1 MRRKKSIQMAAL
13 MMGVASLMSCTS
25 APQGE
30 NIVIEGRLANVP
42 DSLVIELYEYDGNAG
57 NRIARDTVMD
67 GKFRFEVET
76 EIEGVHSASIDN
88 FDIGLQTY
96 SFLWIEPGA
105 NIRIT
110 GDGLDYSAWQIE
122 SNVAAQKTEN
132 RFREAVQAERS
143 QLHRIDMEHAPLMQ
157 RYEGGRDGKQ
167 HPSDEERKQMQARL
181 RELRSQQ
188 SSINMQL
195 IDKEEALL
203 DTETPDEAWM
213 ERLYRI
219 SLKFKI
225 TRDTVARAR
234 GIQLY
239 DRMDERLKASYR
251 GQSIANNLFPPQ
263 VVTVGRMLPED
274 IELKDTLGNVHH
286 LQELRG
292 KYLLLDFW
300 FSGCGPCI
308 ESFPEMREIS
318 EQMADSLEVISISQD
333 SEKEWRRASA
343 RHGITWHNWND
354 LQRENGIFARFR
366 VSSAPYYFLVSP
378 EGKLIASKFG
388 YGKGSLFK
396 FVKETIAE
404 HEKSRKE

>member
-1 MRRKKSIQMAAL
+1 MRKKNILMAAL
-13 MMGVASLMSCTS
+13 MMAAVSLTTPCN
-25 APQGE
+25 AAEEQE
-30 NIVIEGRLANVP
+30 KKIVIEGELANVP
-42 DSLVIELYEYDGNAG
+42 DSLVIDLYEYDGNAG

-76 EIEGVHSASIDN
+76 EMEGVHQASIDN
-88 FDIGLQTY
+88 DDIGWQTPT
-96 SFLWIEPGA
+96 FLWIEPGA
-105 NIRIT
+105 HIRIT

-132 RFREAVQAERS
+132 RFREAVQAECSR
-143 QLHRIDMEHAPLMQ
+143 LHQINMESHPLMQ
-157 RYEGGRDGKQ
+157 RRDGKQ
-167 HPSDEERKQMQARL
+167 RPSDEERKQIQARL
-181 RELRSQQ
+181 RELRGE
-188 SSINMQL
+188 SSRVNKQL
-195 IDKEEALL
+195 IDKEEALFE
-203 DTETPDEAWM
+203 TETPDEAWM
-213 ERLYRI
+213 ERLYRL

-225 TRDTVARAR
+225 RRDTVARTR

-239 DRMDERLKASYR
+239 DRMDERLKTSYR
-251 GQSIANNLFPPQ
+251 GQSIASNLFPPN
-263 VVTVGRMLPED
+263 VVKVGRMLPED

-308 ESFPEMREIS
+308 ESFPEMKEVS
-318 EQMADSLEVISISQD
+318 EQMADSLEVVSISQD

-354 LQRENGIFARFR
+354 LKRENGIFARFR

-378 EGKLIASKFG
+378 EGKLIASEFG
-388 YGKGSLFK
+388 YSKGSLFK
-396 FVKETIAE
+396 FVKETIEE
-404 HEKSRKE
+404 HKKQE

>member
-1 MRRKKSIQMAAL
+1 MRKKSIQMAAL
-13 MMGVASLMSCTS
+13 MMAVVSLMACTN

-30 NIVIEGRLANVP
+30 TIVIEGELANVP

-132 RFREAVQAERS
+132 QFREAVQAERS

-167 HPSDEERKQMQARL
+167 RPSDEERKQMQARL

-274 IELKDTLGNVHH
+274 IELKDTVGNVHH

-343 RHGITWHNWND
+343 RHGITWYNWND
-354 LQRENGIFARFR
+354 LQRENGIFAHFGIRNI
-366 VSSAPYYFLVSP
+366 PHYFLISP
-378 EGKLIASKFG
+378 EGKIIATDIG
-388 YGKGSLFK
+388 YSKGSLFK
-396 FVKETIAE
+396 FVKKTIAE
-404 HEKSRKE
+404 HNKQKEP

>member
-1 MRRKKSIQMAAL
+1 MRKKSIQMAAL

-30 NIVIEGRLANVP
+30 NIVIEGRLTNVP
-42 DSLVIELYEYDGNAG
+42 DNLVIELYEYDGNAG
-57 NRIARDTVMD
+57 NCIALDTVMD

-88 FDIGLQTY
+88 SDIGLQTY

-143 QLHRIDMEHAPLMQ
+143 QLHRIDMEHTPLMQ

-308 ESFPEMREIS
+308 ESFSEMREIS
-318 EQMADSLEVISISQD
+318 EQMADSLEVVSISQD

-343 RHGITWHNWND
+343 RHGITWYNWND

-396 FVKETIAE
+396 FVKETIAKHNKQE
-404 HEKSRKE
+404 

>member
-1 MRRKKSIQMAAL
+1 MKRKKSILMTAL
-13 MMGVASLMSCTS
+13 MMGVASMMSCID

-30 NIVIEGRLANVP
+30 TIVIEGELANVP

-292 KYLLLDFW
+292 KYVLLDFW

-308 ESFPEMREIS
+308 ESFPEMKEIS
-318 EQMADSLEVISISQD
+318 EQMADSLEVVSISQD

-343 RHGITWHNWND
+343 RYGITWYNWND

-404 HEKSRKE
+404 HEKQK

>member
-1 MRRKKSIQMAAL
+1 MMKRKKSMLMAVLMMAA
-13 MMGVASLMSCTS
+13 ASMMSCID

-30 NIVIEGRLANVP
+30 TIVIEGRLANVP

-57 NRIARDTVMD
+57 NRIALDTVMD

-88 FDIGLQTY
+88 SDIGLQTY

-157 RYEGGRDGKQ
+157 RYEGERDGKQ

-300 FSGCGPCI
+300 FSGCVPCI

-318 EQMADSLEVISISQD
+318 EQMADSLEVVSISQD

-343 RHGITWHNWND
+343 RHGITWYNWND

-396 FVKETIAE
+396 FVKETIAKHNKQE
-404 HEKSRKE
+404 

>member
-1 MRRKKSIQMAAL
+1 MMKSTLMAAL
-13 MMGVASLMSCTS
+13 MIAAVSLMACTN

-30 NIVIEGRLANVP
+30 TIVIEGRLANVP

-132 RFREAVQAERS
+132 QFREAVQAERS
-143 QLHRIDMEHAPLMQ
+143 QLHRINMEHAPLMQ

-274 IELKDTLGNVHH
+274 IELKDTLGNAHH

-318 EQMADSLEVISISQD
+318 EQMADSLEVVSISQD
-333 SEKEWRRASA
+333 SEKEWRRASV
-343 RHGITWHNWND
+343 RHGITWYNWND

-396 FVKETIAE
+396 FVKETIAKHNKQE
-404 HEKSRKE
+404 

>member
-1 MRRKKSIQMAAL
+1 MMKRKKSILMAAL
-13 MMGVASLMSCTS
+13 MMAAVSLMACTN

-30 NIVIEGRLANVP
+30 TIVIKGRLANVP

-67 GKFRFEVET
+67 GKFRFEVKT
-76 EIEGVHSASIDN
+76 EIEGVHAASISND
-88 FDIGLQTY
+88 DIGLQT
-96 SFLWIEPGA
+96 STLWIEPGA

-157 RYEGGRDGKQ
+157 RYEGGRDGEQ

-343 RHGITWHNWND
+343 RHGITWNNWND

-378 EGKLIASKFG
+378 EGKLIASEFG

-396 FVKETIAE
+396 FVKETI
-404 HEKSRKE
+404 EKHKEQK

>member
-1 MRRKKSIQMAAL
+1 MRKKNILWAALLVMAA
-13 MMGVASLMSCTS
+13 ASLMSCTG

-30 NIVIEGRLANVP
+30 TIVIEGELANVP

-292 KYLLLDFW
+292 KYVLLDFW

-308 ESFPEMREIS
+308 ESFPEMKEIS
-318 EQMADSLEVISISQD
+318 EQMADSLEVVSISQD

-343 RHGITWHNWND
+343 RYGITWYNWND

-396 FVKETIAE
+396 FVKETIVE
-404 HEKSRKE
+404 HEKQK

>member
-1 MRRKKSIQMAAL
+1 MRKKNILWAALLVMAA
-13 MMGVASLMSCTS
+13 ASLMSCTG

-30 NIVIEGRLANVP
+30 TIVIEGELANVP

-292 KYLLLDFW
+292 KYVLLDFW

-318 EQMADSLEVISISQD
+318 EQMADSLEVVSISQD

-343 RHGITWHNWND
+343 RHGITWYNWND

-396 FVKETIAE
+396 FVKETIVE
-404 HEKSRKE
+404 HEKQK

>member
-1 MRRKKSIQMAAL
+1 MAA
-13 MMGVASLMSCTS
+13 VSLMSCTD
-25 APQGE
+25 ATQGE
-30 NIVIEGRLANVP
+30 KIVIKGELANVP
-42 DSLVIELYEYDGNAG
+42 DSLVIDLYEYDGNAG

-67 GKFRFEVET
+67 GKFRFEVKT
-76 EIEGVHSASIDN
+76 EIEGVHQASIDN
-88 FDIGLQTY
+88 DDIGWQTPT
-96 SFLWIEPGA
+96 FLWIEPGA
-105 NIRIT
+105 HIRIT

-132 RFREAVQAERS
+132 RFREAVQVECSRLY
-143 QLHRIDMEHAPLMQ
+143 QINMEYNPLMQ

-167 HPSDEERKQMQARL
+167 RPSDEEREQMRAQL
-181 RELRSQQ
+181 KELRSLQ
-188 SSINMQL
+188 SSVNMQL

-213 ERLYRI
+213 ERLYRL

-225 TRDTVARAR
+225 RKDTVARAR

-239 DRMDERLKASYR
+239 DRVDERLKASYR
-251 GQSIANNLFPPQ
+251 GQSIASNLFPPK
-263 VVTVGRMLPED
+263 VVKVGRILPED

-292 KYLLLDFW
+292 KYVLLDFW

-308 ESFPEMREIS
+308 ESFPEMKEIS
-318 EQMADSLEVISISQD
+318 EQMADSVAVVSISQD

-354 LQRENGIFARFR
+354 LKRENGIFARFR

-378 EGKLIASKFG
+378 EGKLIASEFG

-404 HEKSRKE
+404 HKKQEKP

>member
-1 MRRKKSIQMAAL
+1 MRKKSILWAAL
-13 MMGVASLMSCTS
+13 LMMAVVSLMSCTG

-30 NIVIEGRLANVP
+30 TIVIEGELANVP

-96 SFLWIEPGA
+96 NFLWIEPGA

-132 RFREAVQAERS
+132 RFREAVQVERS

-181 RELRSQQ
+181 RELRGQQ

-292 KYLLLDFW
+292 KYVLLDFW

-308 ESFPEMREIS
+308 ESFPEMKEIS
-318 EQMADSLEVISISQD
+318 EQMADSLEVVSISQD
-333 SEKEWRRASA
+333 LEKEWRRASA
-343 RHGITWHNWND
+343 RHGITWYNWND

-396 FVKETIAE
+396 FVKETIVE
-404 HEKSRKE
+404 HEKQK

>member
-1 MRRKKSIQMAAL
+1 MKRKKSMLMAAL
-13 MMGVASLMSCTS
+13 MMTAVSLMACTN

-30 NIVIEGRLANVP
+30 TIVIEGRLANVP

-96 SFLWIEPGA
+96 SFLWIKPGA

-225 TRDTVARAR
+225 TKDTVAGAR

-263 VVTVGRMLPED
+263 VVTVGRMLPEN

-292 KYLLLDFW
+292 KYVLLDFW
-300 FSGCGPCI
+300 FSGCDPCI

-366 VSSAPYYFLVSP
+366 IRTIPHYFLISP
-378 EGKLIASKFG
+378 EGKIIATDIG
-388 YGKGSLFK
+388 YSKGSLLE
-396 FVKETIAE
+396 FVKKTIAE
-404 HEKSRKE
+404 HNKQK

>member
-1 MRRKKSIQMAAL
+1 MAA
-13 MMGVASLMSCTS
+13 VSLTMSCNAT
-25 APQGE
+25 GE
-30 NIVIEGRLANVP
+30 EAGTIVIEGELANVQ

-167 HPSDEERKQMQARL
+167 RPSDEERKQMQARL

-225 TRDTVARAR
+225 TRDTVVRAR

-292 KYLLLDFW
+292 KYVLLDFW

-308 ESFPEMREIS
+308 ESIPEMREIS
-318 EQMADSLEVISISQD
+318 EQMADSLEVVSISQD

-354 LQRENGIFARFR
+354 LQREKGIFARFR

-378 EGKLIASKFG
+378 EGKLIANKFG

-396 FVKETIAE
+396 FVKETIAR
-404 HEKSRKE
+404 HNKEKTTKPNQS

>member
-1 MRRKKSIQMAAL
+1 MMKRKKSILMAAL
-13 MMGVASLMSCTS
+13 MMAAVSLMACTN

-30 NIVIEGRLANVP
+30 TIVIKGRLANVP

-67 GKFRFEVET
+67 GKFRFEVKT
-76 EIEGVHSASIDN
+76 EIEGVHAASISND
-88 FDIGLQTY
+88 DIGLQT
-96 SFLWIEPGA
+96 STLWIEPGA

-308 ESFPEMREIS
+308 ESFPEMKEIS
-318 EQMADSLEVISISQD
+318 EQMADSLEVVSISQD
-333 SEKEWRRASA
+333 SEKEWHRASS

-354 LQRENGIFARFR
+354 LKRENGIFARFR

-396 FVKETIAE
+396 FVKETI
-404 HEKSRKE
+404 EKHKEQK

>member
-1 MRRKKSIQMAAL
+1 MRES
-13 MMGVASLMSCTS
+13 T
-25 APQGE
+25 
-30 NIVIEGRLANVP
+30 
-42 DSLVIELYEYDGNAG
+42 
-57 NRIARDTVMD
+57 
-67 GKFRFEVET
+67 
-76 EIEGVHSASIDN
+76 ASIDN

-157 RYEGGRDGKQ
+157 RYEGGGDGKQ
-167 HPSDEERKQMQARL
+167 RPSDEERKQMQARL

-292 KYLLLDFW
+292 KYILLDFW

-343 RHGITWHNWND
+343 RHGITWYNWND

-366 VSSAPYYFLVSP
+366 IRTIPHYFLISS
-378 EGKLIASKFG
+378 EGKIIATDIG
-388 YGKGSLFK
+388 YSKGSLFK
-396 FVKETIAE
+396 FVKGTI
-404 HEKSRKE
+404 EKHNKQE

>member
-1 MRRKKSIQMAAL
+1 MMKSTLMAAL
-13 MMGVASLMSCTS
+13 MIAAVSLMACTN

-30 NIVIEGRLANVP
+30 TIVIEGRLANVP

-132 RFREAVQAERS
+132 QFREAVQAERS
-143 QLHRIDMEHAPLMQ
+143 QLHRINMEHAPLMQ

-318 EQMADSLEVISISQD
+318 EQMADSLEVVSISQD
-333 SEKEWRRASA
+333 SEKEWRRASV
-343 RHGITWHNWND
+343 RHGITWYNWND

-396 FVKETIAE
+396 FVKETIVE
-404 HEKSRKE
+404 HEKQK

>member
-1 MRRKKSIQMAAL
+1 MMKSTLMAAL
-13 MMGVASLMSCTS
+13 MIAAVSLMACTN

-30 NIVIEGRLANVP
+30 TIVIEGRLANVP

-143 QLHRIDMEHAPLMQ
+143 QLHRINMEHAPLMQ

-318 EQMADSLEVISISQD
+318 EQMADSLEVVSISQD
-333 SEKEWRRASA
+333 SEKEWRRASV
-343 RHGITWHNWND
+343 RHGITWYNWND

-396 FVKETIAE
+396 FVKETIAKHNKQE
-404 HEKSRKE
+404 